1 MLNVPVVWQYAIL
14 AGVALALT
22 LVGLWLYNRREKRRK
37 HALELMR
44 LMDQWGL
51 QWFAGL
57 YADYAVGDYSGLAY
71 RIKEVVEAVR
81 SDEAM
86 AGKLWEVGKKVASY
100 MATNDAAKADELRAI
115 LGATTGTSP
124 AAKTSLVT

>member
-1 MLNVPVVWQYAIL
+1 MSNVPIVWQYVIL
-14 AGVALALT
+14 AGVSLAAT

-86 AGKLWEVGKKVASY
+86 AGKLWEVGKKVATY
-100 MATNDAAKADELRAI
+100 MATNDPAKAAELRTI
-115 LGATTGTSP
+115 LTTVKAPVSQPTS
-124 AAKTSLVT
+124 

>member
-1 MLNVPVVWQYAIL
+1 MFNVPIVWQYLIL

-86 AGKLWEVGKKVASY
+86 AGKLWEVGKKVAAY
-100 MATNDAAKADELRAI
+100 VATNDSAKADELRAI
-115 LGATTGTSP
+115 LGATASTSP
-124 AAKTSLVT
+124 VTKTSLVT

>member
-1 MLNVPVVWQYAIL
+1 MNPVVLQYLIL

-86 AGKLWEVGKKVASY
+86 AGKLWEVGKKVVTYYAQ
-100 MATNDAAKADELRAI
+100 NDPAKAAELQTI
-115 LGATTGTSP
+115 LGAAALTSP
-124 AAKTSLVT
+124 AAKTTIAT

>member
-1 MLNVPVVWQYAIL
+1 MFNVPIVWQYLIL

-71 RIKEVVEAVR
+71 RVKEVVEAVR

-86 AGKLWEVGKKVASY
+86 AGKLWEVGKKVAAY
-100 MATNDAAKADELRAI
+100 VATNDSAKADELRAI
-115 LGATTGTSP
+115 LGATASTSP
-124 AAKTSLVT
+124 AAKTVIAT

>member
-1 MLNVPVVWQYAIL
+1 MLNVPIVLQYAIL

-22 LVGLWLYNRREKRRK
+22 MVGLWLYNRREKRRK

-86 AGKLWEVGKKVASY
+86 AGKLWEVGKKVTAY
-100 MATNDAAKADELRAI
+100 VATSDPVKAAELRAI
-115 LGATTGTSP
+115 LSATALTSP
-124 AAKTSLVT
+124 PAKTSNVT

>member
-1 MLNVPVVWQYAIL
+1 MSNVPVVWQYVIL
-14 AGVALALT
+14 AGVSLAAT

-86 AGKLWEVGKKVASY
+86 AGKLWEVGKKVATY
-100 MATNDAAKADELRAI
+100 MAANDPAKAAELRTI
-115 LGATTGTSP
+115 LTTVKAPVSQP
-124 AAKTSLVT
+124 IS

>member
-1 MLNVPVVWQYAIL
+1 MSNIPIVWQYVIL
-14 AGVALALT
+14 AGISLAVT

-81 SDEAM
+81 TDEAM
-86 AGKLWEVGKKVASY
+86 AAKLWEVGKKVTSY
-100 MATNDAAKADELRAI
+100 VATNDSAKAAELRTI
-115 LGATTGTSP
+115 LTTV
-124 AAKTSLVT
+124 KTPLS

>member
-1 MLNVPVVWQYAIL
+1 
-14 AGVALALT
+14 
-22 LVGLWLYNRREKRRK
+22 
-37 HALELMR
+37 
-44 LMDQWGL
+44 
-51 QWFAGL
+51 
-57 YADYAVGDYSGLAY
+57 VGDYSGLAY

-81 SDEAM
+81 SDAAM
-86 AGKLWEVGKKVASY
+86 AGKLCEVGKKVASY